1 MSTLQM
7 SGGVGNHCGG
17 VRNHSALRTALLV
30 LGVLCAMASPH
41 AQFTDSAGHLRIAL
55 VKQPFVPNGTS
66 AGPATMA
73 EGGIQHGLAGLGATV
88 RVNEVKLTPDQE
100 PEYGGW
106 KRLGFAL
113 GHLGKIVAANAREG
127 YFNVGLLGTCPS
139 MPGMVAG
146 LQHSGSSNAPLK
158 IGLLWLDAHPD
169 FNTPD
174 TTRSGSLGGMPVAIA
189 TGRCLAGMRADA
201 GLDPPLK
208 DEHVVMGGVRLTD
221 PLEQDLL
228 NKSKI
233 EQLTVDDLK
242 TISPAISRQ
251 LDRLSKLTDK
261 IYVHIDMDVLDPP
274 EVMAHQNKVPNGPT
288 SHQLAKLFEMIFSR
302 YPKASAIGFATIP
315 AKDDGGLGLAAVNR
329 MILGAVRG
337 LQARPASGATMP
349 AAAASTAPAPPAP
362 SAAQEQIKAKPGGL
376 VLPPSRYARPDLLVE
391 TNWLV
396 QHLNDRTV
404 RIVDLRPTGYATS
417 HIPGSVHL
425 DNAAIRNPKSP
436 PTFLPTIA
444 EFEALMNKLGIS
456 NRTRVIAYDERGGIY
471 AARLWW
477 ILNYFGHTNVALL
490 NGGWTKWAKENRP
503 TAAEATRMAPSLFVA
518 KANPRWLATA
528 NDVVAAI
535 DKPNVK
541 IVDARTPAEIEGK
554 DLRGIKRGGA
564 IPSSIPIYWEDA
576 LDPELK
582 TFKSADELRKLYA
595 DRGVPS
601 EAEVIVYCQVGM
613 RASHDIFVMHLL
625 GYNKLR
631 NYYGAWEE
639 WGNREDLPI
648 KK

>member
-1 MSTLQM
+1 MKSLSIRAAFLLLAT
-7 SGGVGNHCGG
+7 
-17 VRNHSALRTALLV
+17 SA
-30 LGVLCAMASPH
+30 AMASPS
-41 AQFTDSAGHLRIAL
+41 AQFTDAGGRLRVAL

-66 AGPATMA
+66 TGPTTMA
-73 EGGIQHGLAGLGATV
+73 EGGIQQALAGLGATV
-88 RVNEVKLTPDQE
+88 RVNAIKLTAEQE

-113 GHLGKIVAANAREG
+113 GHLGRTVAANVRDG

-146 LQHSGSSNAPLK
+146 LQASGPTKTPLK
-158 IGLLWLDAHPD
+158 VGLLWLDAHPD
-169 FNTPD
+169 FNTPE
-174 TTRSGSLGGMPVAIA
+174 TTRSGSLGGMPVAVA
-189 TGRCLAGMRADA
+189 TGRCLSVMRQDA

-233 EQLTVDDLK
+233 EQLTVDDLR
-242 TISPAISRQ
+242 TISPAVTRQ
-251 LDRLSKLTDK
+251 LDRLSRLTDK

-288 SHQLAKLFEMIFSR
+288 SQQLAKLFEMIFSK

-315 AKDDGGLGLAAVNR
+315 AKDEGGLSLAAVNR

-337 LQARPASGATMP
+337 LQARPAS
-349 AAAASTAPAPPAP
+349 AAPLMAAPQT
-362 SAAQEQIKAKPGGL
+362 GGL
-376 VLPPSRYARPDLLVE
+376 VLPPSRYARPDLIVE
-391 TNWLV
+391 TNWLAA
-396 QHLNDRTV
+396 HLTDRTV
-404 RIVDLRPTGYATS
+404 RVVDLRPSGYATS
-417 HIPGSVHL
+417 HIPGAVHL

-436 PTFLPTIA
+436 PAFLPTVA
-444 EFEALMNKLGIS
+444 EFEALINKLGIS
-456 NRTRVIAYDERGGIY
+456 NRTRVVAYDERGGIY

-490 NGGWTKWAKENRP
+490 NGGWTKWTKENRP
-503 TAAEATRMAPSLFVA
+503 TATAPTRMAPSLFIA
-518 KANPRWLATA
+518 KASPRWLATA
-528 NDVVAAI
+528 DDVVAAI
-535 DKPNVK
+535 AKPGVK
-541 IVDARTPAEIEGK
+541 IVDARTPNEIEGR

-564 IPSSIPIYWEDA
+564 IPSSIPVYWEDA

-582 TFKSADELRKLYA
+582 TFKSADDLRRLYA
-595 DRGVPS
+595 DRGIPS

-639 WGNREDLPI
+639 WGNRDDLPI